1 MAHLENSFAQ
11 SALRATSHMYSG
23 AATKACAGPT
33 VASGTMGGPE
43 PLPSDAEAHW
53 DSAYTDRGVRGV
65 SWFQPAATVST
76 ELVHRLGIPKQAA
89 VIDVGGGTS
98 YFVDALAAEGFGDLT
113 VLDVSEVALGTVRQR
128 FGEHQTLALVH
139 ADVLSWAPGRKFDLW
154 HDRAVFHFLVDSSAR
169 DSYLA
174 QLRLALRHGGTVI
187 MGTFAPDGPEYC
199 SGLPAARYSGDELV
213 KALGPGLEV
222 VEELREEHLTPAG
235 VTQPF
240 TWLAARF
247 GEPPR

>member
-1 MAHLENSFAQ
+1 M
-11 SALRATSHMYSG
+11 
-23 AATKACAGPT
+23 
-33 VASGTMGGPE
+33 
-43 PLPSDAEAHW
+43 
-53 DSAYTDRGVRGV
+53 
-65 SWFQPAATVST
+65 
-76 ELVHRLGIPKQAA
+76 
-89 VIDVGGGTS
+89 
-98 YFVDALAAEGFGDLT
+98 
-113 VLDVSEVALGTVRQR
+113 
-128 FGEHQTLALVH
+128 
-139 ADVLSWAPGRKFDLW
+139 
-154 HDRAVFHFLVDSSAR
+154 FHFLVDSSAR